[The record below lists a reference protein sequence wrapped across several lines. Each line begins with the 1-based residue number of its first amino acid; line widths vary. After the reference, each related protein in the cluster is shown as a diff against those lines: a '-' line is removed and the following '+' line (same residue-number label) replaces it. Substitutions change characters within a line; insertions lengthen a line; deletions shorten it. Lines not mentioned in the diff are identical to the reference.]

1 MIETI
6 LVVVLLI
13 IVGIP
18 VFINII
24 GPFIIWKTQKLPAI
38 VKFQA
43 LEDDQFL
50 ENRNEGFKA
59 YDQSL
64 EKLGFSSVGSSLLK
78 DSNTDSYFR
87 LYWHKDIK
95 VAAMVVT
102 MQSKAEE
109 ITCLDITQ
117 KYMDESFLGVSNS
130 KTPEA
135 YPKLDIKLSYRFP
148 KITNADE
155 LLKVHT
161 RLKARYKSDLEP
173 LDYDV
178 SKGFRDVELFFK
190 KESDA
195 LLGIGLTK
203 KEIDT
208 EGKRS
213 LTLQGAMALTYRAIP
228 PGKNIWAYITEKRA
242 EAALKDA

>member
-1 MIETI
+1 MLETI
-6 LVVVLLI
+6 LFVILLLI
-13 IVGIP
+13 VGVPI
-18 VFINII
+18 FINII
-24 GPFIIWKTQKLPAI
+24 GPFIVWKTQKVPAI

-43 LEDDQFL
+43 LEDDEFL
-50 ENRNEGFKA
+50 ANRNEKFKE

-64 EKLGFSSVGSSLLK
+64 LRLGFFSVGSSLLK
-78 DSNTDSYFR
+78 DSNTDSHFR
-87 LYWHKDIK
+87 LYWHNGIR

-102 MQSKAEE
+102 MQSKVEE
-109 ITCLDITQ
+109 NTSLEITQ
-117 KYMDESFLGVSNS
+117 KYTDGSFLGVSNS

-148 KITNADE
+148 KIINSDE

-178 SKGFRDVELFFK
+178 SKGFHDVELFFK

-195 LLGIGLTK
+195 LFDIGVVK

-213 LTLQGAMALTYRAIP
+213 LTLQGAMALTYRSIP

-242 EAALKDA
+242 EAALKNA